1 MNHLHFRFRYLI
13 HLHFSTILT
22 VTITKLTINKERE
35 DRKERKELLRWLG
48 RQTYGSVC
56 TVVETETGGVVIKC
70 GCGQPY
76 KPTKRTRKGRTGFKC
91 NSMTSHFKTSPCKA
105 RLPPPKTITLA
116 NIEAST
122 RRATR
127 SAAISSTPSP
137 LPTTNNWE
145 ARLHE
150 TGGSRGDP
158 EVDTSTVGAT
168 RAGESS
174 EVELDSEAVDDESP
188 VDVHA
193 IEFTKVMDRLFAAET
208 VVEKYPDLEIHST
221 ETGMFLRCRKV
232 NCSKGVNPFC
242 MDIYNSTS
250 SSVQLNADRHAGLN
264 NHNAASRQ
272 GEGYLHY
279 P

>member
-1 MNHLHFRFRYLI
+1 M
-13 HLHFSTILT
+13 
-22 VTITKLTINKERE
+22 
-35 DRKERKELLRWLG
+35 
-48 RQTYGSVC
+48 
-56 TVVETETGGVVIKC
+56 
-70 GCGQPY
+70 
-76 KPTKRTRKGRTGFKC
+76 
-91 NSMTSHFKTSPCKA
+91 
-105 RLPPPKTITLA
+105 PPPETITLA

-250 SSVQLNADRHAGLN
+250 SVQLNADRHAGLN